1 MSTISASAV
10 KELREMSGAGMMDC
24 KKALTEASGDLEKAI
39 DILRKTGMAKA
50 RKKSGRSAKEGIILP
65 YIHPGAKLG
74 VLLEINCETDFVANT
89 DDFKNL
95 SKDIAMHIAAS
106 APMSVSREEI
116 PQETLEREK
125 EIYADQA
132 RQSGKP
138 EDIIEKMTEGRLNKF
153 YQENV
158 LLEQTFVKDPDKTVA
173 DLITETV
180 AKLGENILISR
191 FSRFQLGEK
200 INHNSVPTD
209 N

>member
-1 MSTISASAV
+1 MSTISASTV
-10 KELREMSGAGMMDC
+10 KELREISGAGMMDC

-138 EDIIEKMTEGRLNKF
+138 ENIIEKMTEGRLNKF

-200 INHNSVPTD
+200 INQNSVPTD

>member
-1 MSTISASAV
+1 MSTISASTV
-10 KELREMSGAGMMDC
+10 KELREISGAGMMDC
-24 KKALTEASGDLEKAI
+24 KKALTEASGDIEKAI

-138 EDIIEKMTEGRLNKF
+138 ENIIEKMTEGRLNKF

-158 LLEQTFVKDPDKTVA
+158 LLEQIFVKDPDKTVA

-200 INHNSVPTD
+200 INHNSVSTD

>member
-1 MSTISASAV
+1 MSTISASTV

-50 RKKSGRSAKEGIILP
+50 RKKSGRSTKEGIILP

-89 DDFKNL
+89 DDFKNM

>member
-1 MSTISASAV
+1 MSTISASTV
-10 KELREMSGAGMMDC
+10 KELREISGAGMMDC

-106 APMSVSREEI
+106 APMSVSREDI
-116 PQETLEREK
+116 PQKTLEREK

-138 EDIIEKMTEGRLNKF
+138 ENIIEKMTEGRLNKF

-191 FSRFQLGEK
+191 FSRFQLGER

>member
-1 MSTISASAV
+1 
-10 KELREMSGAGMMDC
+10 
-24 KKALTEASGDLEKAI
+24 
-39 DILRKTGMAKA
+39 
-50 RKKSGRSAKEGIILP
+50 
-65 YIHPGAKLG
+65 
-74 VLLEINCETDFVANT
+74 
-89 DDFKNL
+89 
-95 SKDIAMHIAAS
+95 MHIAAS

-125 EIYADQA
+125 EIYTDQA

-138 EDIIEKMTEGRLNKF
+138 ENIIEKMTEGRINKF

>member
-1 MSTISASAV
+1 MSTISASTV

-65 YIHPGAKLG
+65 YIHPGEKLG

-116 PQETLEREK
+116 PQETLDREK

-132 RQSGKP
+132 RQSGKS
-138 EDIIEKMTEGRLNKF
+138 ENIIEKMTEGRLNKF

-173 DLITETV
+173 DLITETI

>member
-1 MSTISASAV
+1 MSTVSAKAV

-74 VLLEINCETDFVANT
+74 VLLEVNCETDFVANT
-89 DDFKNL
+89 DDFKDL

-106 APMSVSREEI
+106 SPLSVTREEI
-116 PQETLEREK
+116 SQDVLEREK

-180 AKLGENILISR
+180 AKLGENILVSR

-200 INHNSVPTD
+200 TNNIVSAD

>member
-1 MSTISASAV
+1 MSTISATAV

-39 DILRKTGMAKA
+39 DILRKTGIAKA

-106 APMSVSREEI
+106 APISVTREEI
-116 PQETLEREK
+116 PQRTIEREK
-125 EIYADQA
+125 EIYVDQA

-153 YQENV
+153 YQDNV
-158 LLEQTFVKDPDKTVA
+158 LLEQAFVKDPDKTVS

-180 AKLGENILISR
+180 AKLGENILVSR

-200 INHNSVPTD
+200 INHLASTD
-209 N
+209 

>member
-1 MSTISASAV
+1 MSTVSATAV

-24 KKALTEASGDLEKAI
+24 KKALTEASGDLDKAI

-50 RKKSGRSAKEGIILP
+50 RKKSGRSAREGIILP

-74 VLLEINCETDFVANT
+74 VLLEVNCETDFVANT
-89 DDFKNL
+89 DDFKDL

-106 APMSVSREEI
+106 SPLSVTREEI
-116 PQETLEREK
+116 PQDVLEREK

-158 LLEQTFVKDPDKTVA
+158 LLEQIYVKDPDKTVL

-180 AKLGENILISR
+180 AKLGENILVSR

-200 INHNSVPTD
+200 TNNIVPAD

>member
-1 MSTISASAV
+1 MSTISASTV
-10 KELREMSGAGMMDC
+10 KELREISGAGMMDC

-116 PQETLEREK
+116 PQATLEREK

-138 EDIIEKMTEGRLNKF
+138 ENIIAKMTEGRLNKF